1 MLRAAQN
8 KDEITI
14 REIPVARWFG
24 YSALAIFL
32 SIPLFITISRQ
43 ENYSELFW
51 LIGLGGG
58 ALICLVLALTNPITT
73 TRINQPGQ
81 TVSVRKQS
89 LLTYS
94 FAVYSFNEIAEQIY
108 VEAQEGGRGGT
119 VYQLIMPL
127 KDGRKIEL
135 STVEGSKRSRYYD
148 AASLLNPYIFD
159 DSKLIPFKLTIIED
173 D

>member
-51 LIGLGGG
+51 LTDAEMPEANSRRGTPSRV
-58 ALICLVLALTNPITT
+58 VL
-73 TRINQPGQ
+73 R
-81 TVSVRKQS
+81 
-89 LLTYS
+89 
-94 FAVYSFNEIAEQIY
+94 
-108 VEAQEGGRGGT
+108 
-119 VYQLIMPL
+119 
-127 KDGRKIEL
+127 
-135 STVEGSKRSRYYD
+135 
-148 AASLLNPYIFD
+148 
-159 DSKLIPFKLTIIED
+159 
-173 D
+173 